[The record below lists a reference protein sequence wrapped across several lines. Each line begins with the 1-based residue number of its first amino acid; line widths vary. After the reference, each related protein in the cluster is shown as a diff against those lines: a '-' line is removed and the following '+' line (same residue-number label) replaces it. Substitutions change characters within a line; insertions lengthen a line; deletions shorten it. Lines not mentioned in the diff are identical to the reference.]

1 MYNSVV
7 MIVRGVHVDTKI
19 CCEIQNNHY
28 GPPRT
33 MLLVGKTNE
42 KEMTQLRYNKK
53 SKKNMVT
60 RATGN
65 IFKIPHSSIRSSLA
79 AFTTEKIVSKII
91 LSIDLIRTNTS

>member
-53 SKKNMVT
+53 
-60 RATGN
+60 
-65 IFKIPHSSIRSSLA
+65 IFKIPVISRRIHDR
-79 AFTTEKIVSKII
+79 KNCK
-91 LSIDLIRTNTS
+91 

>member
-42 KEMTQLRYNKK
+42 KEMTHWDTIKK
-53 SKKNMVT
+53 VKK
-60 RATGN
+60 
-65 IFKIPHSSIRSSLA
+65 IW
-79 AFTTEKIVSKII
+79 
-91 LSIDLIRTNTS
+91 